1 MDQQK
6 RKKIIIA
13 VIIIVVLAILFW
25 VWRSMDVFRPID
37 NTNTNEAPKFVPPS
51 ASSEFDPNL
60 PAALSSDELSA
71 VNLAKSY
78 AERFGSWSTDQL
90 GVNLKELAPLSTKNM
105 NKYLNSIE
113 LGEKQVNYNGITTKS
128 ISSVIDEWSADSAT
142 ITVKTQRIETK
153 TDLSQNVYYQDIK
166 FDLIKANDKWLVDA
180 AWWQDK
186 K

>member
-13 VIIIVVLAILFW
+13 VIILVILGVLFW
-25 VWRSMDVFRPID
+25 LWRSLDVFRPTS
-37 NTNTNEAPKFVPPS
+37 NVNNEAPKFNAPS
-51 ASSEFDPNL
+51 SNSEFNPDL
-60 PAALSSDELSA
+60 PASLSSDELSA

-78 AERFGSWSTDQL
+78 AERFGSWSTDQP
-90 GVNLKELAPLSTKNM
+90 GVNLKELASLSTKAM
-105 NKYLNSIE
+105 NKYLASIK
-113 LGEKQVNYNGITTKS
+113 LDYQQLNYNGITTKS
-128 ISSVIDEWSADSAT
+128 ISSIIDVWGGDSAT

-153 TDLSQNVYYQDIK
+153 TDLSQVVYYQDIK
-166 FDLIKANDKWLVDA
+166 VDLVKTNNGWLVDA

>member
-13 VIIIVVLAILFW
+13 VIIIVVLALLFW
-25 VWRSMDVFRPID
+25 AWRSMDVFRPIN
-37 NTNTNEAPKFVPPS
+37 NTNTNEVPKFIPPS
-51 ASSEFDPNL
+51 ANADFDPNL
-60 PAALSSDELSA
+60 PAALNSDELSA
-71 VNLAKSY
+71 VNLAKNY

-90 GVNLKELAPLSTKNM
+90 GVNLKELAPLGTKSM
-105 NKYLNSIE
+105 NKYLSSIE
-113 LGEKQVNYNGITTKS
+113 LGEKQPNYNGISTKS
-128 ISSVIDEWSADSAT
+128 ISSVIDEWSEDSAV

-153 TDLSQNVYYQDIK
+153 TDLSQVVYYQDIK
-166 FDLIKANDKWLVDA
+166 FDLIKSNGKWLVDA